1 MNQDSDSLKEDFFE
15 RAFNIG
21 KSTKWIRNLYVCYE
35 DKVCF
40 DFELL

>member
-1 MNQDSDSLKEDFFE
+1 MNQGFDSLKEDFFE
-15 RAFNIG
+15 SAFNIG
-21 KSTKWIRNLYVCYE
+21 KSTEWVGNLYVYCE